1 LPVIRCGQH
10 FLTSKQAFAEHGGPA
25 IASVADLRALY
36 VTFSAGYGVTVI
48 IFTSLYR
55 HALHCASALEL
66 SAHERLHARLAIV
79 RNLGFLTV
87 AVTSLVL
94 ALTLPMSNDHPL
106 LYALPGMAYVLT
118 VISKTANRNTA
129 MIRGVTPSPN
139 QMISSGT
146 SAASGIT

>member
-1 LPVIRCGQH
+1 VFVILVYVYPLRMVAGM
-10 FLTSKQAFAEHGGPA
+10 AFASFSGGILAEHGGPA

-48 IFTSLYR
+48 IFTLLYR

-106 LYALPGMAYVLT
+106 LYALPGMAYVLIWPYSLWLRHRAT
-118 VISKTANRNTA
+118 RL
-129 MIRGVTPSPN
+129 SP
-139 QMISSGT
+139 MPG
-146 SAASGIT
+146 A